1 MRHRLEIAALISA
14 LIPAVAV
21 GQSNS
26 TSSVTVSRGGLP
38 NTPNS
43 PTGGTRTN
51 APEGGSEAKP
61 AAPLND
67 LSSESAK
74 GEATGQDHRFVEQT
88 QAIDGA
94 QLDAARLAVKT
105 SHDEKIKLFAQQ
117 LIDQDTGAQARLDAL
132 TKTVGISTHPSGQKA
147 RDEIAQ
153 LKAAKGTSF
162 DAAYGELSWSDTQ
175 TELALMKQEAN
186 SGGSTALK
194 DYARLRSQTL
204 ATRMKNAEQLR
215 NIALDQSNC
224 PTSGGSKPGC
234 S

>member
-1 MRHRLEIAALISA
+1 MRYRFEIAALILA
-14 LIPAVAV
+14 LIPAVAF

-43 PTGGTRTN
+43 PTGGARTN
-51 APEGGSEAKP
+51 GPEGGSEAKP

-67 LSSESAK
+67 LSSESDK
-74 GEATGQDHRFVEQT
+74 GGTTDQDRRFVEQT
-88 QAIDGA
+88 QSIDGA
-94 QLDAARLAVKT
+94 QLDAARLAVNT

-132 TKTVGISTHPSGQKA
+132 SKTAGISAHPSGQKA

-162 DAAYGELSWSDTQ
+162 DAAYGQLSWNDTQ
-175 TELALMKQEAN
+175 AELALMKQEAD
-186 SGGSTALK
+186 SGGNKALK
-194 DYARLRSQTL
+194 DYARLRAQAL
-204 ATRMKNAEQLR
+204 APRMKNAEQLR
-215 NIALDQSNC
+215 TIALDQSNC